1 MAKKATKAHKR
12 HTESRKRSQ
21 IAEALLAT
29 KRDDEKPDSANQQR
43 VRELFEELGRSV
55 PSVASSL
62 EIFEEPASGNLG
74 KIIASR
80 ERYETECYE
89 TLKEHR
95 NRSYTPGDEE
105 LMRRFVAAKEA
116 ESKPL
121 ETFGERLRRLRVTQ
135 GLSQEELAAT
145 ALCEKDAISKYEN
158 GRRSP
163 RPTTIKSLA
172 EALGVDI
179 TVLTVGE
186 APS

>member
-1 MAKKATKAHKR
+1 VAKKATKAHKR

-80 ERYETECYE
+80 ERYE

>member
-1 MAKKATKAHKR
+1 
-12 HTESRKRSQ
+12 
-21 IAEALLAT
+21 
-29 KRDDEKPDSANQQR
+29 
-43 VRELFEELGRSV
+43 
-55 PSVASSL
+55 
-62 EIFEEPASGNLG
+62 
-74 KIIASR
+74 
-80 ERYETECYE
+80 
-89 TLKEHR
+89 
-95 NRSYTPGDEE
+95 
-105 LMRRFVAAKEA
+105 MRRFVAAKEA